1 MDNKELI
8 EEKLTLDQQAYDLLN
23 QASLRSFRSLKK
35 EASLRLI
42 DHVQRFHHS
51 PQNKLD
57 EIVFKTSIKIP
68 IKVRKSVVPREIQGE
83 NLG

>member
-8 EEKLTLDQQAYDLLN
+8 EGKLTLDQQAYDLLN

>member
-8 EEKLTLDQQAYDLLN
+8 EGKLTLDQQAYDLLN

-57 EIVFKTSIKIP
+57 KIVFKTSIKIP